1 MIFDIIFSYD
11 FYVVAIGVCIL
22 AIASAMVG
30 CFSVYKGQSLVGDAI
45 GHSSYAGVVLAFMI
59 FQTKNPLILTL
70 GAGIIGAISYH
81 TINVIINNSKIR
93 LDSALAIVL
102 SGFFGLGLVL
112 DSFIQGNANFS
123 NASQAGLRN
132 YIFGQASYIMRE
144 DIIFISSFSA
154 ISIILMLMFYKELII
169 CIFDKDYAKSL
180 GYSTKMIDNVLL
192 VMMISLICVGLKTVG
207 AILISSFL
215 IIPCIAASQHS
226 KNIKNVLIL
235 SSIIASVSSFSGVL
249 ISSTVDRMSTGPTI
263 IIVMCI
269 LTLLS
274 MVLVKYGMIAERKVR
289 IQI

>member
-59 FQTKNPLILTL
+59 FQTKNPLVLTL

-81 TINVIINNSKIR
+81 TINVIIR

-112 DSFIQGNANFS
+112 DSFIQGNAKFS
-123 NASQAGLRN
+123 GASQAGLRN

-154 ISIILMLMFYKELII
+154 IAIILMLMFYKELII

-226 KNIKNVLIL
+226 KNINYCKHKQFFG
-235 SSIIASVSSFSGVL
+235 SFYKQYS
-249 ISSTVDRMSTGPTI
+249 
-263 IIVMCI
+263 
-269 LTLLS
+269 
-274 MVLVKYGMIAERKVR
+274 
-289 IQI
+289 